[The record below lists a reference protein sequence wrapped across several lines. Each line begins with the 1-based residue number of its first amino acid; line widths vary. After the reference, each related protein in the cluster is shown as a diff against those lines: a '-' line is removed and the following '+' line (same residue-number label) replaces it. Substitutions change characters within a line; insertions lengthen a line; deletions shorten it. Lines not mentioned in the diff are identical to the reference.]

1 MTVQQELVP
10 GRESCGRDIRIT
22 FTIQDTSLGP
32 LKRGLGDDDFFNCS
46 TAREAVVCLYSRS
59 VSIWMDQNLALL
71 VILLTFD
78 SLQRKSYHVR

>member
-46 TAREAVVCLYSRS
+46 TKRKAVVCLRNRAAR
-59 VSIWMDQNLALL
+59 VSERTQIDENLALFVIFGL
-71 VILLTFD
+71 VRAT
-78 SLQRKSYHVR
+78 HG